1 MMKWTWK
8 EVLSVTLTSKSW
20 DSKRPDT
27 ERSSVTVLSIGTLLL
42 NWYRILFL
50 IFSVVIDS
58 VSWQRG
64 CRLPLLC
71 VPELVGGWVPVM
83 GSHSHPCVSW
93 FNDFTKLKLK
103 LKYYIQNI
111 LNAKS
116 MPGLY
121 KLPRLSDFNLIY
133 CLGHLTSTRYTAW
146 VTWLQ
151 PDILPGSPDFNSL
164 YCLGHLTSTRYTAW
178 VTWLQ
183 LVILPGSPDFNSL
196 YCLGHLTSHD

>member
-93 FNDFTKLKLK
+93 FHDFTKLKLK

-146 VTWLQ
+146 VTWLHMTSACHQ
-151 PDILPGSPDFNSL
+151 TVWQVWKQQNKIPGIISMCCVDNYIPYQIHSNA
-164 YCLGHLTSTRYTAW
+164 CRR
-178 VTWLQ
+178 
-183 LVILPGSPDFNSL
+183 
-196 YCLGHLTSHD
+196 